1 MKSQA
6 LFEISFSN
14 EINDLYFISNLL
26 ILDVYGNRTNLKS
39 QALFEFIFCEE
50 SSTYSNR
57 FVSA

>member
-39 QALFEFIFCEE
+39 QALFEFIF
-50 SSTYSNR
+50 S
-57 FVSA
+57 